1 MKRKL
6 LVAAILTSAATGA
19 MAQASTNNETG
30 FYGEIG
36 LAQAYYT
43 EPLLNFNHPLGMLKA
58 GYDINKNVAVE
69 IMAAGA
75 LTSSNINVGGTNVD
89 AKVSS
94 AYGAYGKLSLP
105 VEDKFSLFV
114 RLGITNVTPS
124 LSTSS
129 GSARQSGSDFSY
141 GAGAQFNFTKD
152 IYVQVDYM
160 SYYNKDSITVRAP
173 SISIGY
179 KF

>member
-6 LVAAILTSAATGA
+6 FVAAILTAAATGS
-19 MAQASTNNETG
+19 MAQASTNKETG

-43 EPLLNFNHPLGMLKA
+43 EPLANFNHPLGMLKA
-58 GYDINKNVAVE
+58 GYNINKNVAVE

-75 LTSSNINVGGTNVD
+75 LTSSNFYVGSTYVD

-114 RLGITNVTPS
+114 RLGITNAT
-124 LSTSS
+124 LSVSTNY
-129 GSARQSGSDFSY
+129 GSAWASGSDYSY

-152 IYVQVDYM
+152 IYGQVDYM
-160 SYYNKDSITVRAP
+160 SYYNKNSIAVRAP

-179 KF
+179 KL